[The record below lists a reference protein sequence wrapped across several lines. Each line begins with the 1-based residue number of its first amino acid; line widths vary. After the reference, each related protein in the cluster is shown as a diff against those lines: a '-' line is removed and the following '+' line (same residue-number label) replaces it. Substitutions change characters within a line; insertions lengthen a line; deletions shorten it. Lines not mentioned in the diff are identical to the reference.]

1 MFLFYMMKWRM
12 VLKKILFHGS
22 ENIIQTPVFGKGALT
37 NDYGRGFY
45 CTESI
50 ELAKEWACSKNT
62 NGYAN
67 QYEFDMKNMS
77 VLNLNDEKYSILNW
91 LAILTDNRTYWQKSS
106 ISEQAKKYL
115 ADNFLIDICN
125 YDVIIGYRADD
136 SYFSFAQDFVA
147 NTISL
152 RQLDK
157 AMRLGKLGEQ
167 VVLKSEKAFESLRYL
182 DSFVADK
189 DEYFAKKTI
198 RDKEARKEYRMS
210 KVQEADVN
218 DIFMLDIMREG
229 MTSEDKRLR

>member
-1 MFLFYMMKWRM
+1 
-12 VLKKILFHGS
+12 LKKILFHGS

-115 ADNFLIDICN
+115 ADNFLIDICS

>member
-1 MFLFYMMKWRM
+1 M

-115 ADNFLIDICN
+115 ADNFLIDICS